1 MRRLNLYPFFTQMM
15 NLFPHPDFAVIL
27 EHMLFHPCIRPDA
40 NSSGAAGNGNWDTG
54 CHFKKPWDKSLTEEH
69 LARCALYLIQ
79 NYCRNLSFSHTV
91 PDPPQP
97 SPQPSCRLQP
107 LDLERQQLKQQAD
120 IIMTA
125 RAEKIAKH
133 VSQPLP
139 FMHLSAVS
147 CELWPPYKTGLFFLP
162 NPIFPN
168 KPAQD
173 STALKFALWGISEET
188 WLLKY
193 FQNLTHHKMKL
204 FC

>member
-1 MRRLNLYPFFTQMM
+1 M

-54 CHFKKPWDKSLTEEH
+54 CHFKKHWDKSLTEEH

-107 LDLERQQLKQQAD
+107 LDLESQQLKQHPISAD

-139 FMHLSAVS
+139 FTHLSAVS
-147 CELWPPYKTGLFFLP
+147 CDHHIKQACFSSQAPYSQI
-162 NPIFPN
+162 N
-168 KPAQD
+168 
-173 STALKFALWGISEET
+173 
-188 WLLKY
+188 LLRTR
-193 FQNLTHHKMKL
+193 QL
-204 FC
+204 